1 MRIVNLIF
9 LILFNCSCSTLQ
21 YNYTPTSF
29 SYHAIRYGMKE
40 QSIILVLPIIQDN
53 TKNPGSRTI
62 LDTRIDILTSNI
74 VGTGSVKNIDYVKPT
89 GFILGFK
96 YKF

>member
-1 MRIVNLIF
+1 MRYFF
-9 LILFNCSCSTLQ
+9 LFILLLLSGCSTVQ

-29 SYHAIRYGMKE
+29 TYHAIRYGMKE
-40 QSIILVLPIIQDN
+40 QSIILVVPIIQDN
-53 TKNPGSRTI
+53 TKNKGSRTI
-62 LDTRIDILTSNI
+62 LDTRIDITTSTI
-74 VGTGSVKNIDYVKPT
+74 TGLGSSKNIRYIMPN